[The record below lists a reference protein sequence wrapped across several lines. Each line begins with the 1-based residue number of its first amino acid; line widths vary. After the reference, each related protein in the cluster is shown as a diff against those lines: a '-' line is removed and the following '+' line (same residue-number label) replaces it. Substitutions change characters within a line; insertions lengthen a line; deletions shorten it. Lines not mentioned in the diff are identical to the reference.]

1 MANVKISALPATT
14 TSTIDDY
21 FVKNNSGQTI
31 TNKVKI
37 KDALGL
43 TVGTQTDSIKSASF
57 LSSIPATS
65 TGIGSVAI
73 GADSEGNADYA
84 TAVGYRAEVFDAVR
98 VQGTAIG
105 YATRVAQYSTAIGNN
120 NTAVGAYSVS
130 LGSGNQVAGGQDVG
144 IGQNVRSYVQYGI
157 AIGYDSQV
165 TAGTGGIAIGN
176 SPDVTAT
183 DAVAIGTNALAS
195 HDRSVVLGN
204 GQVSTYTGTTHVK
217 NLHINGQMSFD
228 TNTLNGLSAFTI
240 NFDICGVYDINLS
253 QNATINFTNF
263 RDGGIYYVIIE
274 NQGTYNFTAATA
286 TGGTLFFDGGGRSNI
301 THNSYDLW
309 QINCI
314 GSYLFVTQ
322 YKNYTI

>member
-1 MANVKISALPATT
+1 MANVKISALPLTT

-21 FVKNNSGQTI
+21 FVKNNSGQTT

-43 TVGTQTDSIKSASF
+43 TSGTGTDSIKSASF

-73 GADSEGNADYA
+73 GTDSEANADYA
-84 TAVGYRAEVFDAVR
+84 TAVGYMAEVFDAIR
-98 VQGTAIG
+98 VQGTAYG
-105 YATRVAQYSTAIGNN
+105 YNTRVAQYSTSLGNTS
-120 NTAVGAYSVS
+120 TAVGAYSVS
-130 LGSGNQVAGGQDVG
+130 VGSGNQVAGGQDVG
-144 IGQNVRSYVQYGI
+144 IGRDARSYAQYGI
-157 AIGYDSQV
+157 AIGYEAWV
-165 TAGTGGIAIGN
+165 TSGTGGIAIGN

-183 DAVAIGTNALAS
+183 DAVAIGTNAQAT
-195 HDRSVVLGN
+195 HDRAVVLGN

-217 NLHINGQMSFD
+217 HLHVNGQQSFD
-228 TNTLNGLSAFTI
+228 TNTLSSLSAYTI
-240 NFDICGVYDINLS
+240 NFDICGVYDLNLS

-263 RDGGIYYVIIE
+263 RDGGIYYVVIE
-274 NQGTYNFTAATA
+274 NSGTYNFTSATA
-286 TGGTLFFDGGGRSNI
+286 TGGTLFFNGGGRQNI

-314 GSYLFVTQ
+314 GNYLFVTQ
-322 YKNYTI
+322 YQNYTI